1 VAAALPGAAAI
12 CWAPDTRAERG
23 RTPGTAFRIQPR
35 MRTETATLAGGCYW
49 CLEAAY
55 EALQGVRGV
64 VSGFSG
70 GDPAVTT
77 YREVCGGQSGH
88 AEVVR
93 VTFDPDVVTFDDL
106 LAVFF
111 TLHDPTT
118 PNRQG
123 ADVGTQYRSAI
134 FVHSPAQRESATRAI
149 AALTAEGVFPDPIV
163 TEVLPFTLFL
173 PADSGHQGYY
183 RRNSA
188 EPYCRAVISPK
199 LAKLRARWAHLLKP
213 ALRDALPAS

>member
-1 VAAALPGAAAI
+1 
-12 CWAPDTRAERG
+12 
-23 RTPGTAFRIQPR
+23 

-55 EALQGVRGV
+55 EALQGVKGV
-64 VSGFSG
+64 VSGFAG

-77 YREVCGGQSGH
+77 YSEVCEGESGH
-88 AEVVR
+88 AEVVH
-93 VTFDPDVVTFDDL
+93 VTFDPDVITFDDL

-118 PNRQG
+118 LDRQG

-134 FVHSPAQRESATRAI
+134 FFHSPAQEAAARDAI
-149 AALTAEGVFPDPIV
+149 AALAADGVWPDPIV
-163 TEVLPFTLFL
+163 TEVVPFTLFL
-173 PADSGHQGYY
+173 PAAAGHQGYY

-188 EPYCRAVISPK
+188 QPYCSAVITPK
-199 LAKLRARWAHLLKP
+199 LAKLRAHWAPLLRP
-213 ALRDALPAS
+213 DAAGRTP